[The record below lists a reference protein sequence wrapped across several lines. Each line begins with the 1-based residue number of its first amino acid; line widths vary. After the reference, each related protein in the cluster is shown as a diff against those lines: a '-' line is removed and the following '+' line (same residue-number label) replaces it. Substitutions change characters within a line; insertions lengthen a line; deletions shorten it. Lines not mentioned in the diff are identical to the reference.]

1 MKRIVLG
8 IMLAAPI
15 VGVCQQQK
23 EFNKEAKTVEMAS
36 PVDSGIYISVDMRSV
51 MQFFSKDH
59 INTADALKD
68 CNALNSILKK
78 DIGELAFSQELG
90 KLDMVKDS
98 AVFYGLIETKGV
110 ALTREK
116 LKLEQQF
123 VREHPDSF
131 MSLYLLMD
139 NSIMYDADGY
149 ADDYA
154 RLSSRLRNTQAA
166 EVIRKKIE
174 HLKITTAG
182 TRAMDFERK
191 NQYGKTVKLSDYKG
205 KLVLLD
211 FWGSWCAVCRQ
222 GHPHL
227 KELYK
232 KYKDKGLEIVAVAH
246 EENKD
251 LYKNKSAWLAAIKKD
266 DVNWVH
272 VLEDEGSGA
281 PSITK
286 AYGIEGYP
294 TKLLVDR
301 DGKILMRVIGNL
313 NEEMDERIKSILE
326 K

>member
-15 VGVCQQQK
+15 VGVCQQQEFDK
-23 EFNKEAKTVEMAS
+23 EGKTVEMTS
-36 PVDSGIYISVDMRSV
+36 PVDSGIYMSVDMRSV
-51 MQFFSKDH
+51 MQFFSKDN
-59 INTADALKD
+59 ISKADALKD

-78 DIGELAFSQELG
+78 DIGELAFSQQLG

-98 AVFYGLIETKGV
+98 AVFYGLLETKGV

-123 VREHPDSF
+123 VRAHPDSF
-131 MSLYLLMD
+131 VSLYLLMD
-139 NSIMYDADGY
+139 NSVMYDADGY
-149 ADDYA
+149 ATAYDQ
-154 RLSSRLRNTQAA
+154 LSSRLKNTQAA
-166 EVIRKKIE
+166 KVIRKKID

-211 FWGSWCAVCRQ
+211 FWGSWCAVCRR

-251 LYKNKSAWLAAIKKD
+251 LSKNKAAWLAAIKKD
-266 DVNWVH
+266 EVNWVH

-286 AYGIEGYP
+286 AYGIDGYP
-294 TKLLVDR
+294 TKLLIDQ
-301 DGKILMRVIGNL
+301 DGKILMRVIGSM

>member
-1 MKRIVLG
+1 
-8 IMLAAPI
+8 MLAAPFI
-15 VGVCQQQK
+15 GVCKQQ
-23 EFNKEAKTVEMAS
+23 EFNKEGKTVEIIS
-36 PVDSGIYISVDMRSV
+36 PVDSGIYMSVDMRSV
-51 MQFFSKDH
+51 MQFFSKDN
-59 INTADALKD
+59 ISKADIVKD
-68 CNALNSILKK
+68 CNALNVILRK
-78 DIGELAFSQELG
+78 DVGELAFSQELG

-110 ALTREK
+110 TLTREK

-123 VREHPDSF
+123 VRAHPDSF
-131 MSLYLLMD
+131 VSLYLLMD

-149 ADDYA
+149 AADYA
-154 RLSSRLRNTQAA
+154 QLSSRLKNTLAA

-174 HLKITTAG
+174 HLKITTTG
-182 TRAMDFERK
+182 TRAMDFIRK
-191 NQYGKTVKLSDYKG
+191 NQFGKNVKLSDYKG
-205 KLVLLD
+205 KLVLLE
-211 FWGSWCAVCRQ
+211 FWGSWCVVCRR

-251 LYKNKSAWLAAIKKD
+251 LSKNKAAWLAAIKKD

-286 AYGIEGYP
+286 AYGIDGYP
-294 TKLLVDR
+294 TKLLIDQ
-301 DGKILMRVIGNL
+301 DGKILMRVIGSL